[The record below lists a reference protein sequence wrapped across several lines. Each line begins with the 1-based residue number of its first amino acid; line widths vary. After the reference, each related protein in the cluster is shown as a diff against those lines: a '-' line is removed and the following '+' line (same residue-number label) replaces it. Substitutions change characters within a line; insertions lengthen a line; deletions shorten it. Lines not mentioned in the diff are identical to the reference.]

1 MGSWTEALGVLDSQ
15 FLNVRGQ
22 PFQLG
27 SLPAGRGVA
36 LGRLGVE
43 GKLSLKCLP
52 LGFKQGPPASFR
64 KNKGLSKSG
73 SLYLVDLVA
82 GYLVDLVSG

>member
-1 MGSWTEALGVLDSQ
+1 MDGWTEALGVLEFQ
-15 FLNVRGQ
+15 FLNVQGQ

-36 LGRLGVE
+36 LGGLGVE
-43 GKLSLKCLP
+43 VKLSLKCL
-52 LGFKQGPPASFR
+52 QAPPASFW

-73 SLYLVDLVA
+73 SLYLVGLVQ
-82 GYLVDLVSG
+82 GSLRVSGG